1 MMAAKKGNVGIVRK
15 LIHHGANVKLTN
27 KVNPPSFQIICIE
40 FGRKITD
47 SNRPGDY
54 MSAKLVIFTSS
65 RVHIGV
71 ALIFLLL

>member
-27 KVNPPSFQIICIE
+27 KVNHASFQIVCIE

-47 SNRPGDY
+47 SNRPRDY
-54 MSAKLVIFTSS
+54 MSAKLMRFTSS
-65 RVHIGV
+65 RVHNG
-71 ALIFLLL
+71 LP